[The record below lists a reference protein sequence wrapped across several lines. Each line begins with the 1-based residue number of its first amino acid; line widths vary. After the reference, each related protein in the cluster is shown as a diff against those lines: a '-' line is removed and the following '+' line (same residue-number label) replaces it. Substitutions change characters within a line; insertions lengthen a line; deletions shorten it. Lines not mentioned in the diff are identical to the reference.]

1 MAEEQQVQDQVKGTK
16 PTLGYRDPEMAELE
30 QKMNTDISNMPAE
43 VRDRFKALKVLYDQ
57 ANEIDH
63 EEEKEYRILEL
74 KYEKLYSEV
83 YNKRRGLV
91 NGTDEINQD
100 LVKAFD

>member
-1 MAEEQQVQDQVKGTK
+1 MAEEQQVQDQVQGTK
-16 PTLGYRDPEMAELE
+16 PTFGHRDPEMAELE

-91 NGTDEINQD
+91 TGTDEINQD